1 MNLSQILFFF
11 SFRTDGLK
19 KPSRYNSPPTNG
31 RGFKFIITAFS
42 EGELLQ
48 LLFFIGTLIA
58 TVTSSILCDNSWVVN
73 ISWRYMYN
81 HVLGVLYSLCISSTS
96 VYDAPP
102 KLVKKYWE
110 KAKLKRFYLTR
121 TPLWHSHH
129 MVPQFFWQQSID
141 NLEHTQCKL
150 WKWCSLCICW
160 PQLNTS

>member
-1 MNLSQILFFF
+1 MLLWCITQKSSLPENKWFYSIVLECTNNLVWFLVWLYLLTLYIIYIYKPSMRNSLVLLWRMIISMNLSQILFFF

-19 KPSRYNSPPTNG
+19 TPSRYNSPPTNG

-81 HVLGVLYSLCISSTS
+81 HVLGVLYSWCISSTS
-96 VYDAPP
+96 V
-102 KLVKKYWE
+102 
-110 KAKLKRFYLTR
+110 
-121 TPLWHSHH
+121 
-129 MVPQFFWQQSID
+129 
-141 NLEHTQCKL
+141 
-150 WKWCSLCICW
+150 
-160 PQLNTS
+160 

>member
-1 MNLSQILFFF
+1 MIISMNLSQILFFF

-73 ISWRYMYN
+73 IS
-81 HVLGVLYSLCISSTS
+81 
-96 VYDAPP
+96 
-102 KLVKKYWE
+102 
-110 KAKLKRFYLTR
+110 
-121 TPLWHSHH
+121 
-129 MVPQFFWQQSID
+129 
-141 NLEHTQCKL
+141 
-150 WKWCSLCICW
+150 
-160 PQLNTS
+160 